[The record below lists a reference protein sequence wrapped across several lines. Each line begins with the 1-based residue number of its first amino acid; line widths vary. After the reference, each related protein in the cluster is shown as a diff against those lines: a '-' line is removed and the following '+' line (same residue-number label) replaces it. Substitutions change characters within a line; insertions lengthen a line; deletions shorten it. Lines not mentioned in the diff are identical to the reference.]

1 MLNPFIELIAS
12 LLQLYNLAIFIWII
26 LGLLIHFDVVNRYN
40 RFIQI
45 VKDTLDKIIEPALMP
60 IRRFMQRLF
69 GPMGGI
75 DLSPIILILLIQFV
89 QSALYSWFWNL

>member
-60 IRRFMQRLF
+60 IRRLLHRLF
-69 GPMGGI
+69 GPMGGL

-89 QSALYSWFWNL
+89 QNALYSWFWNL